1 MGFEAQWDL
10 YRTFEAVARLGT
22 LTAAAK
28 ALGLSQSTVSRHL
41 SRLEEE
47 AGSPLLLRE
56 SPIQLTQRGQSL
68 LAAVEPMV
76 EAALSAASALSDTL
90 ELRGEITL
98 TTVGE
103 VLRWVLAP
111 HFSQFFQAYPHLRLR
126 VLSDN
131 RLNSLAAGEA
141 DVAIRLSRPQRGE
154 LVARKLRTE
163 TFAYYAAASVILTPE
178 MPWLGL
184 TGSLAMI
191 PEQRHAAR
199 VFASRG
205 PRLLVEDVES
215 LGLAVQAGLGVAIL
229 PLQLARRLDGLVEV
243 QGAEIGA
250 LDLGPIPSRD
260 FWLVV
265 HQSKQRLPKVRVV
278 MEWLEQALHDP

>member
-1 MGFEAQWDL
+1 
-10 YRTFEAVARLGT
+10 
-22 LTAAAK
+22 
-28 ALGLSQSTVSRHL
+28 
-41 SRLEEE
+41 
-47 AGSPLLLRE
+47 
-56 SPIQLTQRGQSL
+56 
-68 LAAVEPMV
+68 
-76 EAALSAASALSDTL
+76 
-90 ELRGEITL
+90 L

-103 VLRWVLAP
+103 VLRWALAP
-111 HFSQFFQAYPHLRLR
+111 HFSHFFQAYPHLRLR

-163 TFAYYAAASVILTPE
+163 TFAYYAAASATLTPE
-178 MPWLGL
+178 IPWLGL

-191 PEQRHAAR
+191 PEQRHAAQ

-205 PRLLVEDVES
+205 ARLLVEDVES
-215 LGLAVQAGLGVAIL
+215 LGLAVQAGLGVAVL
-229 PLQLARRLDGLVEV
+229 PLQLAQRLDGVVEV

-260 FWLVV
+260 FWMVV

-278 MEWLEQALHDP
+278 MEWLEHVLRVS